1 MKSDSQRRLEHNM
14 LQKFSY
20 VAKHKNSM
28 HFIETDHGTIID
40 SGVQCDMFNIIAGI
54 NVSKLNELTNLFNH
68 FKQHALPFA
77 LWTGF
82 STEDEITQDILSRV
96 TLPTVE
102 IEVGMCANTNNI
114 KNLKINPSLAI
125 EQAGSD
131 KHIKDIVTVLSELLP
146 EDKNAIHRYFNEASD
161 VLISPS
167 SNLTFYVGYL
177 NNKPI
182 ATSSL
187 YRDEVAA
194 GVWDIITLP
203 EARRQGIGTT
213 MTYSTA
219 MQAKKEGYDLVVLT
233 ASAEGLSVYEKMGFT
248 ELNTYKVFNFSQ

>member
-1 MKSDSQRRLEHNM
+1 MKSDSQRQLEHNM

-20 VAKHKNSM
+20 VAKYKNSM
-28 HFIETDHGTIID
+28 HFIETNHGTIID
-40 SGVQCDMFNIIAGI
+40 SGVPCDMFNIIAGI
-54 NVSKLNELTNLFNH
+54 NVSQSNELTNLFDH
-68 FKQHALPFA
+68 FKQHSIPFA

-82 STEDEITQDILSRV
+82 SAENEITQDILSKT

-102 IEVGMCANTNNI
+102 IEVGMSANTNNI
-114 KNLKINPSLAI
+114 KNLKINSSLAI
-125 EQAGSD
+125 EQVTSD
-131 KHIKDIVTVLSELLP
+131 KHIKDIITVLSELLP
-146 EDKNAIHRYFNEASD
+146 EDKHAIHRYFNEASD

-177 NNKPI
+177 NNRPI

-187 YRDEVAA
+187 YRDDVAA
-194 GVWDIITLP
+194 GIWDIITLP

-233 ASAEGLSVYEKMGFT
+233 ASAEGLPVYEKMGFA
-248 ELNTYKVFNFSQ
+248 ELNTYKVLNFDQ